1 MTKIIRHIIL
11 FTLLLL
17 TSCDKTVLEYPENG
31 GYDPTLVHTNLTF
44 TVDPAIEPYT
54 STKVDP
60 NTEEHDVRWIIEL
73 FRNEIEGEP
82 IERRILTCDPAT
94 DLNHTISASFTLHAA
109 QYHVVAWADYVND
122 GSTDDKYYQIDD
134 LSSIR
139 ILEDED
145 YLGDEEHK
153 DTYIVN
159 EELDLS
165 GYRNS
170 WNETVE
176 GTLTLERPM
185 AKIEFI
191 TTDIEKMLNQLK
203 TKRSKSGRAV
213 SENLLADNPD
223 LSSIQ
228 VTVSYAGFLPSGFN
242 AYTNKPNDA
251 RTGVSF
257 DCSMTPLSDKEACL
271 GSDYIF
277 VNGSESAVTVNLS
290 IRDDKGNVL
299 NEVSGINV
307 PIVRGKLTTIRDEFL
322 TKSYTPGIGIDTD
335 FEGEINIVI
344 PD

>member
-1 MTKIIRHIIL
+1 MTKTIRHIVL
-11 FTLLLL
+11 FALLL
-17 TSCDKTVLEYPENG
+17 TGCNKTILEFPENEG
-31 GYDPTLVHTNLTF
+31 SDPTLVHTNLTF
-44 TVDPAIEPYT
+44 AVDPAIEPYT

-73 FRNEIEGEP
+73 FRDEIEGEP

-94 DLNHTISASFTLHAA
+94 DLNHSISASFTLNAA
-109 QYHVVAWADYVND
+109 KYHVVAWADYVNN
-122 GSTDDKYYQIDD
+122 GSTDDKYYLIDD

-170 WNETVE
+170 WNETTE
-176 GTLTLERPM
+176 NTLTLKRPM

-191 TTDIEKMLNQLK
+191 TTDIEKMLNQLR
-203 TKRSKSGRAV
+203 TKRSKSGGAV
-213 SENLLADNPD
+213 SENLLTDNPD

-257 DCSMTPLSDKEACL
+257 DCSMTPLSDKEARL
-271 GSDYIF
+271 G
-277 VNGSESAVTVNLS
+277 VNLS

-322 TKSYTPGIGIDTD
+322 TKSYTPGIGINTD

>member
-1 MTKIIRHIIL
+1 MTKTIRHIVL
-11 FTLLLL
+11 FALLL
-17 TSCDKTVLEYPENG
+17 TSCNKTILEFPENG
-31 GYDPTLVHTNLTF
+31 GEDPTSVHVNLSLA
-44 TVDPAIEPYT
+44 VDPAIEPYT

-73 FRNEIEGEP
+73 FRDEIEGEP
-82 IERRILTCDPAT
+82 VERRILTCDPAT
-94 DLNHTISASFTLHAA
+94 DLNHTISASFTLNAA
-109 QYHVVAWADYVND
+109 KYPVVAWADYVND
-122 GSTDDKYYQIDD
+122 GSTDDKYYLIDD

-165 GYRNS
+165 GYRDS

-176 GTLTLERPM
+176 HTLTLKRPM

-191 TTDIEKMLNQLK
+191 TTDIEKLLNQLR
-203 TKRSKSGRAV
+203 TKRSKSGGAV
-213 SENLLADNPD
+213 SENLLTDNPD

-257 DCSMTPLSDKEACL
+257 DCSMTPLSDKEARL

-277 VNGSESAVTVNLS
+277 VNGNESAVTVNLIIS
-290 IRDDKGNVL
+290 DDEGNL
-299 NEVSGINV
+299 INMIDGIEV
-307 PIVRGKLTTIRDEFL
+307 PIARGKLTTIKDEFL
-322 TKSYTPGIGIDTD
+322 TGDYAPGIGIDPGFD
-335 FEGEINIVI
+335 GEINIVI
-344 PD
+344 PE